1 MSIKKMKVMKSKT
14 AVKAATDSNTSQYK
28 EAVNYIQSAIQAL
41 SADAKNGDA
50 LAKES
55 IANLSVVL
63 LDLK

>member
-1 MSIKKMKVMKSKT
+1 MSIKMKIAKSKVT
-14 AVKAATDSNTSQYK
+14 ASTADNKPNPHK
-28 EAVNYIQSAIQAL
+28 EAIDYIQSAIQAL
-41 SADAKNGDA
+41 STEAQNGDS